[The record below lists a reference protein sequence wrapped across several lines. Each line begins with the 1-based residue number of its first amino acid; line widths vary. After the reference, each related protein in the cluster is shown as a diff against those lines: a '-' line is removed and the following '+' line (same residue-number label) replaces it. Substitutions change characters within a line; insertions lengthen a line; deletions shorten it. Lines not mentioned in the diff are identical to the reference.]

1 MENNNIIDMLDKLSG
16 IGCAIC
22 FVWGIADYLT
32 TGQNGFDGYSDETV
46 PVYIMMF
53 VLFMLLHGV
62 AWVAKKVKK

>member
-1 MENNNIIDMLDKLSG
+1 MENENIITTMDKVSG

-32 TGQNGFDGYSDETV
+32 TGQNGFDGYSDGTV
-46 PVYIMMF
+46 PIYITMF

-62 AWVAKKVKK
+62 AWVVKKIRK